1 MVKLYMYM
9 YEMHCH
15 TSECSKCAAASAA
28 EQVDFYK
35 SLGFSGLVISD
46 HFLNGNTVIDRSL
59 SWNEKIELFTI
70 GYQNAK
76 KRGAEV
82 GLDVFFAWENSYKG
96 TDFLTYGLD
105 KQWLLSHPDCD
116 KISVSEYCDI
126 VHKSGGF
133 VVQAH
138 PFREARYIEMIRL
151 LPRKVDA
158 VETVNA
164 KRTDFENRMADNYA
178 ENYSLTKFCGSD
190 NHNPALQ
197 ERVAALQLAIKANSI
212 QEIINEV
219 RLNRHN
225 ILTYDVSC
233 EDGRYKI
240 I

>member
-1 MVKLYMYM
+1 MYM

-15 TSECSKCAAASAA
+15 TSECSKCARASAA

-35 SLGFSGLVISD
+35 GLGFSGLVISD
-46 HFLNGNTVIDRSL
+46 HFLNGNTVIDPTL
-59 SWNEKIELFTI
+59 PWKQKIELFTVS
-70 GYQNAK
+70 YENARE
-76 KRGAEV
+76 RGAQV

-126 VHKSGGF
+126 VHESGGF
-133 VVQAH
+133 IVQAH

-178 ENYSLTKFCGSD
+178 ENYSLTKFCGGD
-190 NHNPALQ
+190 NHNPAAQ
-197 ERVAALQLAIKANSI
+197 ERVAALELNIKAQNI

-225 ILTYDVSC
+225 IALYDVSC
-233 EDGRYKI
+233 QDGGYKI